1 MNHRPPVRSP
11 LRETNTIAWQG
22 FAPRSPTKGPNVSFS
37 PTHSPK
43 PTSPTASPPS
53 VPPPDEPGFTIADAT
68 KLDNA
73 DRARHEL
80 VRAKHRAGH
89 AALIQRLERHR
100 NMELLAQHSAELQR
114 SHAERALR
122 RTGAALLEYRRNQ
135 KAEILAR
142 QISRRSQPVRKVAV
156 DTTLADK
163 TAAVVERQARDRARK
178 SKQRR
183 DSRREL
189 SVSAQVE
196 EVSATTYETSGADE
210 AAVKPAQIA
219 AEKKYTEDVDRMCL
233 QMEGVLG
240 RL

>member
-11 LRETNTIAWQG
+11 LRETDTIAWQG
-22 FAPRSPTKGPNVSFS
+22 FAPRSPTKRPNVSFS
-37 PTHSPK
+37 PTHSPESA
-43 PTSPTASPPS
+43 SPTASPSS
-53 VPPPDEPGFTIADAT
+53 VSPPDEPGFTIADAT

-80 VRAKHRAGH
+80 VRAQHRAGH

-100 NMELLAQHSAELQR
+100 NMELLAQQSAELQHSR
-114 SHAERALR
+114 TEHALR

-142 QISRRSQPVRKVAV
+142 QISRRSQPVHKVAV

-163 TAAVVERQARDRARK
+163 TAAVVDRQARDRARK

-189 SVSAQVE
+189 SVGQVE

-219 AEKKYTEDVDRMCL
+219 AERKYTEDVDRICL

>member
-1 MNHRPPVRSP
+1 
-11 LRETNTIAWQG
+11 
-22 FAPRSPTKGPNVSFS
+22 
-37 PTHSPK
+37 
-43 PTSPTASPPS
+43 
-53 VPPPDEPGFTIADAT
+53 
-68 KLDNA
+68 
-73 DRARHEL
+73 
-80 VRAKHRAGH
+80 
-89 AALIQRLERHR
+89 
-100 NMELLAQHSAELQR
+100 MELLAQQSAKLQHSRAE
-114 SHAERALR
+114 HALR

-219 AEKKYTEDVDRMCL
+219 AERKYTEDVDRMCL